1 MKAAY
6 FWPVYGEQDEICFLY
21 YPSRAAKHVE
31 EALGQSPPTGAVLQ
45 TDGYTA
51 YAQYAKKMGLTH
63 AQCWAHARRK
73 VFEAQDIEPP
83 VRLVRHWMP
92 LVRCTQ
98 LKRVSE
104 RNG

>member
-1 MKAAY
+1 M
-6 FWPVYGEQDEICFLY
+6 
-21 YPSRAAKHVE
+21 E

-73 VFEAQDIEPP
+73 VFEAQDIEPGP
-83 VRLVRHWMP
+83 AAQALEAIGALYAVEAGIREQGFDG
-92 LVRCTQ
+92 TSQ
-98 LKRVSE
+98 TRVPAGA
-104 RNG
+104 RQAGG